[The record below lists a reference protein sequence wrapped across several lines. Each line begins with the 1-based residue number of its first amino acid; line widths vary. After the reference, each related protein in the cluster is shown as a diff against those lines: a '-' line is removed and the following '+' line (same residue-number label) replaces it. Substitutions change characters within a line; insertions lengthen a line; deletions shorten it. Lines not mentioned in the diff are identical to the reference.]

1 MRTHGK
7 PKARSKVSASQTHVP
22 KTKPHPRG
30 VFRFKTFEEF
40 NTFKA
45 MHHLSDQSPTGRERE
60 K

>member
-1 MRTHGK
+1 MNSRGK
-7 PKARSKVSASQTHVP
+7 SKPSAQPPASEASVL

-30 VFRFKTFEEF
+30 VFRFKTLEEF

-45 MHHLSDQSPTGRERE
+45 AHHLPGRSPS